1 MSMYVSGVNSIEIFE
16 DNDKNEFLGVLSEKY
31 ESGLKKLNK
40 EFVDRATGNYY
51 FIGNTVIMYEDD
63 DMIIIKDI
71 EPKAKNHFLCIP
83 KSHFKLLA
91 EMDEKQAEMVKAC
104 LKKIPT
110 LEKELGLENG
120 YRLVINQGD
129 DAGQTV
135 FHLHI
140 HILSGQKMGWTPA

>member
-1 MSMYVSGVNSIEIFE
+1 MENCLFCKIIAGEIPAS
-16 DNDKNEFLGVLSEKY
+16 K
-31 ESGLKKLNK
+31 
-40 EFVDRATGNYY
+40 
-51 FIGNTVIMYEDD
+51 MYEDEN
-63 DMIIIKDI
+63 MVIFKDI
-71 EPKAKNHFLCIP
+71 DPKAKNHYLCVP

-91 EMDEKQAEMVKAC
+91 DMTKEQSEM
-104 LKKIPT
+104 LKKCFEKIPE
-110 LEKELGLENG
+110 LKKELGLENG

>member
-1 MSMYVSGVNSIEIFE
+1 MENCLFCKIIAGEIP
-16 DNDKNEFLGVLSEKY
+16 
-31 ESGLKKLNK
+31 
-40 EFVDRATGNYY
+40 ATK
-51 FIGNTVIMYEDD
+51 MCEDD

-71 EPKAKNHFLCIP
+71 DPKAKNHFLCIP

-91 EMDEKQAEMVKAC
+91 DTTDNQSEMVRKC

>member
-1 MSMYVSGVNSIEIFE
+1 MENCLFCKIIAGEIP
-16 DNDKNEFLGVLSEKY
+16 
-31 ESGLKKLNK
+31 
-40 EFVDRATGNYY
+40 ATK
-51 FIGNTVIMYEDD
+51 MYEDD

-71 EPKAKNHFLCIP
+71 DPKAKNHFLCIP

-91 EMDEKQAEMVKAC
+91 EMTDAQSEQVRKC

-140 HILSGQKMGWTPA
+140 HILAGVKMGWTPA

>member
-1 MSMYVSGVNSIEIFE
+1 MENCLFCKIIKGDIP
-16 DNDKNEFLGVLSEKY
+16 
-31 ESGLKKLNK
+31 
-40 EFVDRATGNYY
+40 ATK
-51 FIGNTVIMYEDD
+51 MYEDD
-63 DMIIIKDI
+63 NMIIIKDI
-71 EPKAKNHFLCIP
+71 DPKAKNHFLCIP

-91 EMDEKQAEMVKAC
+91 DMTEEQSKMLKEC
-104 LKKIPT
+104 FKKIPT

-120 YRLVINQGD
+120 YRLVINQGE

>member
-1 MSMYVSGVNSIEIFE
+1 MENCLFCKIIKGEIP
-16 DNDKNEFLGVLSEKY
+16 
-31 ESGLKKLNK
+31 
-40 EFVDRATGNYY
+40 ATK
-51 FIGNTVIMYEDD
+51 MYEDEN
-63 DMIIIKDI
+63 MIIIKDI
-71 EPKAKNHFLCIP
+71 DPKAKNHFLCIP

-91 EMDEKQAEMVKAC
+91 DMTSEQSEM
-104 LKKIPT
+104 LKNCFIKIPT

-120 YRLVINQGD
+120 YRLVINQGE

>member
-1 MSMYVSGVNSIEIFE
+1 MENCLFCKIIAGEIPAA
-16 DNDKNEFLGVLSEKY
+16 K
-31 ESGLKKLNK
+31 
-40 EFVDRATGNYY
+40 
-51 FIGNTVIMYEDD
+51 MYEDE

-71 EPKAKNHFLCIP
+71 DPKAKNHFLCIP
-83 KSHFKLLA
+83 KSHFKLLS
-91 EMDEKQAEMVKAC
+91 EMTDEQAEIVKRC

-110 LEKELGLENG
+110 LEKELGLAGG

-129 DAGQTV
+129 NAGQSV

>member
-1 MSMYVSGVNSIEIFE
+1 MENCLFGKIIAGEIP
-16 DNDKNEFLGVLSEKY
+16 
-31 ESGLKKLNK
+31 
-40 EFVDRATGNYY
+40 ATK
-51 FIGNTVIMYEDD
+51 MYEDE

-71 EPKAKNHFLCIP
+71 DPKAKNHFLCIP
-83 KSHFKLLA
+83 KSHCKLLA
-91 EMDEKQAEMVKAC
+91 EMTEEQADMVKRC

-110 LEKELGLENG
+110 LEKELGLSGG

-129 DAGQTV
+129 NAGQSV

>member
-1 MSMYVSGVNSIEIFE
+1 MDNCIFCKIIKGEIP
-16 DNDKNEFLGVLSEKY
+16 
-31 ESGLKKLNK
+31 
-40 EFVDRATGNYY
+40 ATK
-51 FIGNTVIMYEDD
+51 MYEDD
-63 DMIIIKDI
+63 DMLIFKDI

-83 KSHFKLLA
+83 KMHFKTLA
-91 EMDEKQAEMVKAC
+91 EMNEKQAEQLLKC

-110 LEKELGLENG
+110 LEKELGLTGG

-129 DAGQTV
+129 NAGQTV

>member
-1 MSMYVSGVNSIEIFE
+1 MFSRNNKIKKEKIMENCIFCKIIKGEIP
-16 DNDKNEFLGVLSEKY
+16 
-31 ESGLKKLNK
+31 
-40 EFVDRATGNYY
+40 ATK
-51 FIGNTVIMYEDD
+51 MYEDEN
-63 DMIIIKDI
+63 MIIIKDI

-91 EMDEKQAEMVKAC
+91 EMDEKQSEMVKAC

-110 LEKELGLENG
+110 LTKELGLDNG